1 MADNSEKHVF
11 VVDDDTCILEV
22 VTVILEKAKIKCT
35 CFQNA
40 DDCLSRLKA
49 GSCDLLITDVRMPG
63 KDGVELLKQTK
74 RMVPWLPVL
83 IITSYADIPL
93 AVKVVK
99 AGAADFIEKPLET
112 ESFLTV
118 VRSAI
123 RQNDLASI
131 VRGKKLTK
139 TEMIILRL
147 ILQSKSNKEIAQILH
162 RSVRTIEVHRSHIMH
177 KLDVDNVVDLV
188 KRASDMRLSRE
199 NDQIERTK
207 KSMQPDD

>member
-1 MADNSEKHVF
+1 MADDSGKHVF
-11 VVDDDTCILEV
+11 VVDDDACILGV
-22 VTVILEKAKIKCT
+22 VKVVLEKAKIKCT
-35 CFQNA
+35 CFPDA
-40 DDCLSRLKA
+40 DDCLAQLKA

-63 KDGVELLKQTK
+63 KKGIELLKQTK
-74 RMVPWLPVL
+74 RIAPWLPVL

-99 AGAADFIEKPLET
+99 AGAADFMEKPLEA

-118 VRSAI
+118 VHAAI
-123 RQNDLASI
+123 KQNELANI

-162 RSVRTIEVHRSHIMH
+162 RSVRTVEVHRSHIMH

-188 KRASDMRLSRE
+188 KRAADMRLSRE
-199 NDQIERTK
+199 Q
-207 KSMQPDD
+207 

>member
-1 MADNSEKHVF
+1 MVDNSEKHVF

-22 VTVILEKAKIKCT
+22 ITVILEKAKIKCT
-35 CFQNA
+35 CFQDA
-40 DDCLSRLKA
+40 DDCLARLKA

-162 RSVRTIEVHRSHIMH
+162 RSIRTIEVHRSHIMH

-188 KRASDMRLSRE
+188 KRASDMRLSR
-199 NDQIERTK
+199 
-207 KSMQPDD
+207 

>member
-49 GSCDLLITDVRMPG
+49 GNCDLLITDVRMPG

-74 RMVPWLPVL
+74 RIAPWLPVL

-93 AVKVVK
+93 AVEVVK
-99 AGAADFIEKPLET
+99 AGAADFIEKPLEAV
-112 ESFLTV
+112 SFLTV
-118 VRSAI
+118 VSSAI
-123 RQNDLASI
+123 KQNDLASI

-162 RSVRTIEVHRSHIMH
+162 RSIRTIEVHRSHIMH

-188 KRASDMRLSRE
+188 RRASDMRLSR
-199 NDQIERTK
+199 
-207 KSMQPDD
+207 

>member
-35 CFQNA
+35 CFQDA
-40 DDCLSRLKA
+40 DDCLARLKT

-74 RMVPWLPVL
+74 RIAPWLPVL

-188 KRASDMRLSRE
+188 KRASDMRLSR
-199 NDQIERTK
+199 
-207 KSMQPDD
+207 